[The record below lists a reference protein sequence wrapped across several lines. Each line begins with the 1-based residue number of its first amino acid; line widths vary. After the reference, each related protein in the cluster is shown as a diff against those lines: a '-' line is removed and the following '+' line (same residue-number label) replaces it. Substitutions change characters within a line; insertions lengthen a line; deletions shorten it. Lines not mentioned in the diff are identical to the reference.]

1 MNIALCDPHEHAVSL
16 PQLMKPLME
25 RKRRARMNLCIEEI
39 RDLISGQLNGPGPR
53 APRDDDLVSRMD
65 KAEVLELAVKHIH
78 KQLM

>member
-1 MNIALCDPHEHAVSL
+1 
-16 PQLMKPLME
+16 
-25 RKRRARMNLCIEEI
+25 MNLCIEEI
-39 RDLISGQLNGPGPR
+39 RDLISGQLSGPGPR

>member
-1 MNIALCDPHEHAVSL
+1 
-16 PQLMKPLME
+16 
-25 RKRRARMNLCIEEI
+25 MNLCIEEI
-39 RDLISGQLNGPGPR
+39 RDLISGQLGPPGQPR